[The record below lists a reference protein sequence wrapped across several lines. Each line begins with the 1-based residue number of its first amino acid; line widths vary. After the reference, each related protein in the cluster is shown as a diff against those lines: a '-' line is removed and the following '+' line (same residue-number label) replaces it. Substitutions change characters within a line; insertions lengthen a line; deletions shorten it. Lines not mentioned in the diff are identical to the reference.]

1 MADESRTSEE
11 LTQLVREC
19 VRSEM
24 ELQRSGRQG
33 NTNLLSRTRDL
44 IASSARSASQDVA
57 NSVMPSQSQ
66 TAQHVLA
73 GTTNTTQTTF
83 SRNSPGVSNTYPD
96 GRPTTVLTNIKRAA
110 TSQHPWR
117 LKKGKQKKTL
127 QQQFY
132 TKAVHPL
139 DKPLDEYIGVND
151 VISDY
156 SIKDDMVLLKCYV
169 EIGTGQTEEE
179 IRESIT
185 EVYMNVLEHSFTNL
199 ALVTIIDKVM
209 F

>member
-44 IASSARSASQDVA
+44 IASSARSASRDVA

-73 GTTNTTQTTF
+73 STTNTTQTTF
-83 SRNSPGVSNTYPD
+83 SRNSPDSRYFT
-96 GRPTTVLTNIKRAA
+96 LERA
-110 TSQHPWR
+110 
-117 LKKGKQKKTL
+117 L
-127 QQQFY
+127 
-132 TKAVHPL
+132 
-139 DKPLDEYIGVND
+139 
-151 VISDY
+151 
-156 SIKDDMVLLKCYV
+156 SIYLL
-169 EIGTGQTEEE
+169 
-179 IRESIT
+179 SIT
-185 EVYMNVLEHSFTNL
+185 LYTRLYVSLCCVTN
-199 ALVTIIDKVM
+199 KS
-209 F
+209 